1 MKKLLFLFS
10 SFSLALFSCK
20 KKDEI
25 SPYIQITSPNEYSN
39 HNVLDTVA
47 VVGTVSDN
55 EHLEYI
61 KISLLNENNITVA
74 SVVTLFPET
83 NEYALNREFII
94 DNILLESGEYSLLVT
109 ASDGENETRRY
120 IEITLNEAV
129 RELTG
134 ILFAETPSANSVE
147 IKKIKP
153 DLSVQQVAFAAGD
166 FSSAEASSKNQAFYM
181 AGSETGSL
189 RAFEMFN
196 NSEQWSVQA
205 NPLSGAPY
213 FSDVYEDDGTLYVS
227 FFDGILKAFD
237 KYGTVKQQIDISGY
251 NCFKIYKLGN
261 YIFSEQQQIGTS
273 NRRLVLYD
281 ASSAEEVQS
290 VQLDMEIVAF
300 CKRNDDNVFV
310 FGNSGTQG
318 YMKNYVI
325 SDNGFW
331 EPHPMEPGK
340 VLSAERIDDNSFL
353 IGQEGTVYKY
363 TYNPNSLTEY
373 LPAVNASFIKYEPL
387 NNLVI
392 LSQTSSVKFYNY
404 NNASLVNSVTAS
416 SEIKSLSLL
425 YNK

>member
-1 MKKLLFLFS
+1 MKKLLFLFF
-10 SFSLALFSCK
+10 SFAVTLFSCN

-25 SPYIQITSPNEYSN
+25 SPYVQITSPNEYSN
-39 HNVLDTVA
+39 HNVLDTLA

-55 EHLEYI
+55 EHLEYV
-61 KISLLNENNITVA
+61 KLSLLNENNITVA

-83 NEYALNREFII
+83 KEYALNREFII
-94 DNILLESGEYSLLVT
+94 DNILLESGEYNLLVT
-109 ASDGENETRRY
+109 ASDGENETRKY

-134 ILFAETPSANSVE
+134 ILFTETPSSNSVE
-147 IKKIKP
+147 VKKIKP
-153 DLSVQQVAFAAGD
+153 DLTVQQVAFAAGD
-166 FSSAEASSKNQAFYM
+166 FSSSVTSSKNQAFYM

-189 RAFEMFN
+189 RAFSMLN
-196 NSEQWSVQA
+196 NSELWSVQA

-237 KYGTVKQQIDISGY
+237 KNGTIKQQIDVNGY

-261 YIFSEQQQIGTS
+261 YIFSEQQQIGTA

-281 ASSAEEVQS
+281 ASSAEEVQA

-300 CKRNDDNVFV
+300 CKRNDDNVFL

-340 VLSAERIDDNSFL
+340 VLSSERIDDNTFL
-353 IGQEGTVYKY
+353 IGQEGAVYKY
-363 TYNPNSLTEY
+363 TYNPNSLIEY
-373 LPAVNASFIKYEPL
+373 LPAVDASFIKYEPL

-392 LSQTSSVKFYNY
+392 LAETNSVKFYNY
-404 NNASLVNSVTAS
+404 NNATLVNTVTGAS
-416 SEIKSLSLL
+416 AIKSLSLL